1 MIITEAIGDSI
12 IIRGRDEHGKRY
24 EQRINHFQPYFY
36 VPRQNI
42 VGETYYSLFGEKL
55 QRITCVNQKDYRD
68 NKKLYKNTYEA
79 DVPSTTRYLIDNYYQ
94 TGIESETIRICFFD
108 IETDGIPNISKADTM
123 ITSIAAYDNFRN
135 LYYCFTVAP
144 DGKVSKNK
152 YTRKIQF
159 DGNEVEARVFMF
171 TTEKEM
177 LNKFLTFVQQLDFDL
192 FLAWNG
198 DRFDYPYLFN
208 RMKAL
213 RINPR
218 LLSPIKQMSKGY
230 GNMAD
235 KPRCRIWLDL
245 MVCYRKL
252 STQEME
258 SYSLEY
264 ISQKELGVGKIE
276 HQEKFQDFWR
286 NNLDKFIDYNIKDVY
301 LMVKI
306 EESKGIVKYF
316 DTIRRFTFCSWY
328 DVFYNSK
335 VLDCFFLLKA
345 KEYGIVLPTTRKQK
359 DYEKITGA
367 IVITPTVG
375 VHQNVAVGDVRS
387 LYPTAILTCNMSP
400 ETIVT
405 DVTKCNKYVQ
415 VDDVYFS
422 LDKRG
427 FIPRVVED
435 LWNLRQEFK
444 NKRDTF
450 EHGSH
455 DYEMW
460 DTIQTVC
467 KFLLNSVYGVM
478 LAPHFRL
485 FTRDI
490 GKSITYFGRRTNLWM
505 QEKIKE
511 RGHNIVAG
519 DTDACIFELKSNTL
533 SELIKEG
540 NDTIDYINNSLDY
553 FCETEFGDSTYNKM
567 FIEFEK
573 IYSKVFFVGDEYD
586 NAIKKRYAG
595 LIVYKDGVDISD
607 HPKLEIKGFEAK
619 RSDTPTIIREL
630 QSNVFR
636 MILTGKGKEE
646 IFAAV
651 KQVRDKILNGGYSPY
666 EIGIPKGVSKEFHEY
681 TSNMPIHIHG
691 AIYFNK
697 YCNGNIKMEKVKY
710 VYVKDVPPGLPK
722 THAISFTDEQPIP
735 EGFIIDY
742 ARMAEKLI
750 DEKFHYIFLSMG
762 WNIHE
767 LDGVERFW

>member
-42 VGETYYSLFGEKL
+42 VGETYYSLFGETL

-108 IETDGIPNISKADTM
+108 IETDGIPNITKADTT

-230 GNMAD
+230 GDMAD

-276 HQEKFQDFWR
+276 HQEKFQDIWR

-316 DTIRRFTFCSWY
+316 EPFVAY
-328 DVFYNSK
+328 
-335 VLDCFFLLKA
+335 L
-345 KEYGIVLPTTRKQK
+345 
-359 DYEKITGA
+359 
-367 IVITPTVG
+367 
-375 VHQNVAVGDVRS
+375 AVGMM
-387 LYPTAILTCNMSP
+387 Y
-400 ETIVT
+400 
-405 DVTKCNKYVQ
+405 
-415 VDDVYFS
+415 
-422 LDKRG
+422 
-427 FIPRVVED
+427 
-435 LWNLRQEFK
+435 
-444 NKRDTF
+444 
-450 EHGSH
+450 
-455 DYEMW
+455 
-460 DTIQTVC
+460 
-467 KFLLNSVYGVM
+467 
-478 LAPHFRL
+478 
-485 FTRDI
+485 
-490 GKSITYFGRRTNLWM
+490 
-505 QEKIKE
+505 
-511 RGHNIVAG
+511 
-519 DTDACIFELKSNTL
+519 
-533 SELIKEG
+533 
-540 NDTIDYINNSLDY
+540 
-553 FCETEFGDSTYNKM
+553 
-567 FIEFEK
+567 
-573 IYSKVFFVGDEYD
+573 
-586 NAIKKRYAG
+586 
-595 LIVYKDGVDISD
+595 
-607 HPKLEIKGFEAK
+607 
-619 RSDTPTIIREL
+619 L
-630 QSNVFR
+630 Q
-636 MILTGKGKEE
+636 
-646 IFAAV
+646 
-651 KQVRDKILNGGYSPY
+651 Q
-666 EIGIPKGVSKEFHEY
+666 
-681 TSNMPIHIHG
+681 
-691 AIYFNK
+691 
-697 YCNGNIKMEKVKY
+697 
-710 VYVKDVPPGLPK
+710 
-722 THAISFTDEQPIP
+722 
-735 EGFIIDY
+735 
-742 ARMAEKLI
+742 
-750 DEKFHYIFLSMG
+750 
-762 WNIHE
+762 
-767 LDGVERFW
+767 